1 MPPPIEDV
9 PAVRVVEEEE
19 PSAEDVEDEDDDAED
34 DEPEDDVDVE
44 GALELDEPG
53 EPVLLLFVAPALELS
68 EVLTTVV
75 AGPVPAAGGAAAV
88 TAGPPA
94 PPPPLPPL
102 EDRAAPTFGAGMF
115 CPGGSQSADVLDG
128 SGIRLPFRRDRL
140 TYDRDDVKEALGIF
154 FCSLLTPLGHKIQ
167 PLYIFSTFLLSA
179 PQQQR
184 VPSDFVGLSFSETAL
199 SVMHS
204 ACVRNTESA
213 KVALLR
219 VDDRCSFSYNSS
231 NVAIK
236 VRCSIFLWGYPWA
249 PVVPR

>member
-1 MPPPIEDV
+1 MVEEDGAPVAELPAPVLVAVTPVYPLLKFRCDSGGDDSRPEDEPEPPTIEDV
-9 PAVRVVEEEE
+9 PEPGVRVVDEEE
-19 PSAEDVEDEDDDAED
+19 PSAEDVNEDDDAED

-68 EVLTTVV
+68 VVLTTVV

-94 PPPPLPPL
+94 PPPPPPLPPL

-154 FCSLLTPLGHKIQ
+154 LCSLLTRLGHQIQ
-167 PLYIFSTFLLSA
+167 PLAHKQTRKGRKYSPLFCYQL
-179 PQQQR
+179 
-184 VPSDFVGLSFSETAL
+184 
-199 SVMHS
+199 HS
-204 ACVRNTESA
+204 
-213 KVALLR
+213 
-219 VDDRCSFSYNSS
+219 NSPPAS
-231 NVAIK
+231 
-236 VRCSIFLWGYPWA
+236 LD
-249 PVVPR
+249 